1 MNLKRYLSFI
11 LICLLCLGCTG
22 IRKKAEKVL
31 PGQKTGALSEDGSH
45 ASEKPVYSEKTPI
58 PLWEMGL
65 IEPRFI
71 GPKSEEKTI
80 PPEGNPN
87 NPQEKHYSLSM
98 IDSELIQP
106 PFIGPQS
113 EEKTIPPEGNPNN
126 PQEKRYF
133 LSMIDSD
140 LRAVLLSFSKGSS
153 YNIILDPNVNGMVT
167 MDLKEVT
174 LEEALD
180 TILIP
185 LGYEYRK
192 EGNVIRVSRPKL
204 DTRIF
209 TLNYLSTVREGKTI
223 IEAKTPGGVSGN
235 SAEPTKVTNQDKSDL
250 WDEIEKG
257 LDHLLSEEGKFFTNK
272 MASVIIVTDYSKNLK
287 DVADF
292 LETVE
297 GTIQR
302 QVVIEATIVEVMLSD
317 DHQMGID
324 WTYLVGSETSASFLG
339 DNTKFAL
346 STSGLMSTSVF
357 EFSFQYK
364 DVDALL
370 KAISEQG
377 KMNIISRPRITTL
390 NNQKALIKVGTEEV
404 YFERETETSTTTS
417 TETYTAKFFT
427 VGLLLDVTP
436 QISAEDEITLH
447 IHPVIS
453 EKIDERP
460 YPIGTGTIPIV
471 SVRESSSV
479 VKVKSGNTVV
489 LTGLMMEKD
498 NKNASGIP
506 LLMEIPFLG
515 RLFRYDNNQKTK
527 TELVITLTPRILCGK
542 EMHEYSDEMLENIL
556 RFKD

>member
-11 LICLLCLGCTG
+11 LIILWCLGCTG
-22 IRKKAEKVL
+22 IRKKVERVL
-31 PGQKTGALSEDGSH
+31 PGAKTEALSEDSSH
-45 ASEKPVYSEKTPI
+45 AMEKPVYSEKAPT
-58 PLWEMGL
+58 PLWEEGL
-65 IEPRFI
+65 IEP
-71 GPKSEEKTI
+71 
-80 PPEGNPN
+80 
-87 NPQEKHYSLSM
+87 
-98 IDSELIQP
+98 
-106 PFIGPQS
+106 PFKGPQS
-113 EEKTIPPEGNPNN
+113 QEKSLSAGEDPNN
-126 PQEKRYF
+126 AQEKRYF

-140 LRAVLLSFSKGSS
+140 LRAVLLSFSKGSPYS
-153 YNIILDPNVNGMVT
+153 IILDPNVNGRVT
-167 MDLKEVT
+167 MDLNEVT

-185 LGYEYRK
+185 LGYEYTK
-192 EGNVIRVSRPKL
+192 KGNLIRVSRPKL

-209 TLNYLSTVREGKTI
+209 TLNYLATVREGRTI
-223 IEAKTPGGVSGN
+223 IEAKTPGGVSGA

-257 LDHLLSEEGKFFTNK
+257 LQHLLSEEGKFFINK
-272 MASVIIVTDYSKNLK
+272 MASIVIVTDYSKNLK
-287 DVADF
+287 EVADF

-302 QVVIEATIVEVMLSD
+302 QVVIEATIVEVMLSN
-317 DHQMGID
+317 DHQMGLD
-324 WTYLVGSETSASFLG
+324 WTYLVGSETGSSFLG

-346 STSGLMSTSVF
+346 NTSGLMSTSVF

-370 KAISEQG
+370 NAISEQG
-377 KMNIISRPRITTL
+377 QMNIISRPRITTL

-453 EKIDERP
+453 EKVEERP
-460 YPIGTGTIPIV
+460 YPIGGGTIPIV

-479 VKVKSGNTVV
+479 VQVKSGNTVV

-498 NKNASGIP
+498 NRNASGIP
-506 LLMEIPFLG
+506 WLMEIPFLG
-515 RLFRYDNNQKTK
+515 KLFRYDNTEKTK

-556 RFKD
+556 RFKDEKARRKPRHEASLSDLSNQSVPPRRRVIPH